1 MFNNLPIAAA
11 TRVQAYADVQ
21 NPPRQDDID
30 LRALL
35 RTVQDH
41 RWTVIGFAAAF
52 ACAALL
58 YSTLASPV
66 YEANAVIQVGQGV
79 PAVDDIAKM
88 LDNSASRA
96 STEIPLLTSRS
107 VINRAVIELGLLTE
121 IRPQRFPLM
130 GGWLAR
136 RFRAANPG
144 TVAEPWLGMPQYDWG
159 GSELTI
165 ARLEVPAALL
175 DQRMQLV
182 VGEGGAYRLLG
193 DDDDTLVSGRTGT
206 AANGHDVTLLV
217 DRLRANPGTRF
228 DVVRHAPL
236 TTVGQIQSNLVAT
249 EQGKDSGI
257 ISLSIRA
264 TDPVAATALLD
275 RITRGYL
282 RLNVQRNTAEATSSL
297 EVVQRQLPRAKA
309 DLDRASRALNDY
321 QSKTGAIDTNLQA
334 GSLLN
339 ETATLEASIQQLRLQ
354 RVDADQRFAS
364 GHPVMRSLDTQ
375 LGILEGRKAALARKT
390 KQLPA
395 SQQELPR
402 LTRDVQESE
411 QAYASLLHQSQ
422 QLEAVREAAIGDARL
437 IDPAAVDVSR
447 PAWPLPLLLI
457 PGAVLL
463 GGVVGLAFV
472 FLRQLLRRAIEDEA
486 EIEELGLP
494 VFACIPWSRAG
505 RATLSRRLTR
515 DARSPALLLA
525 NRPREVAAEALRGLR
540 TCLDATRLEA
550 PNNVLLVTSAW
561 TGSGKSFVS
570 ANLATVIANAGQ
582 EVLLVDGDMRGGE
595 LHASLSS
602 GAGPGLSELI
612 RGDTTI
618 EEAVRPVPGV
628 ARLTFI
634 PRGALPPNPSELLMH
649 ARFVTLLEELGDRYG
664 TVVIDAPPA
673 LAFTDAT
680 LIGKHAGTTLLVV
693 RYGVD
698 QPRDVVAVWQRLA
711 QGRATV
717 RGAIFNAVDR
727 PRRRDETDTRYNYP
741 LAQV

>member
-1 MFNNLPIAAA
+1 MPTLAAPRA
-11 TRVQAYADVQ
+11 QVHAEAQT
-21 NPPRQDDID
+21 PPRQDDID

-35 RTVQDH
+35 GTVHEH
-41 RWTVIGFAAAF
+41 RWTVLGFAAAF

-66 YEANAVIQVGQGV
+66 YEANAVIQVGQVV
-79 PAVDDIAKM
+79 PAADDVAKM
-88 LDNSASRA
+88 LDASASRA

-107 VINRAVIELGLLTE
+107 VVDGAVKDLGLLTE
-121 IRPQRFPLM
+121 VAPERFPVI

-144 TVAEPWLGMPQYDWG
+144 EVAGPWLGMPQYDWG
-159 GSELTI
+159 GSELSI
-165 ARLEVPAALL
+165 GRFDVPAQLL
-175 DQRMQLV
+175 DQPLQLV
-182 VGEGGAYRLLG
+182 VGEGGAYRVLG
-193 DDDDTLVSGRTGT
+193 DDGDTLLSGRAGSLATGRGI
-206 AANGHDVTLLV
+206 AMFVKGI
-217 DRLRANPGTRF
+217 RANPGTRF

-236 TTVGQIQSNLVAT
+236 TTVSLIQSNLVAT

-257 ISLSIRA
+257 ISLTYRS
-264 TDPVAATALLD
+264 TDPAAATALLD
-275 RITRGYL
+275 KITRGYL
-282 RLNVQRNTAEATSSL
+282 EKNVQRNTAEANSSL
-297 EVVQRQLPRAKA
+297 QVVQRQLPRAKK
-309 DLDRASRALNDY
+309 DLDNASAALNAY

-339 ETATLEASIQQLRLQ
+339 ETATLETSIQQLRMQ
-354 RVDADQRFAS
+354 RVDADQRFAP
-364 GHPVMRSLDTQ
+364 GHPVMKALDSQ
-375 LGILEGRKAALARKT
+375 LAILEGRKATLARKLA
-390 KQLPA
+390 QLPA

-402 LTRDVQESE
+402 LSRDVQEAE

-447 PAWPLPLLLI
+447 PVWPLRLLLV

-463 GGVVGLAFV
+463 GVVVGLAFV
-472 FLRQLLRRAIEDEA
+472 FLRQLLRRAIEDET

-494 VFACIPWSRAG
+494 VFASIPWSRAG
-505 RATLSRRLTR
+505 RAAPTRRLARDTR
-515 DARSPALLLA
+515 APALLLA
-525 NRPREVAAEALRGLR
+525 NRPREVAVEALRGLR
-540 TCLDATRLEA
+540 TCLDATRFEA

-602 GAGPGLSELI
+602 GVGPGLSELI

-618 EEAVRPVPGV
+618 EDAVRPVPGV
-628 ARLTFI
+628 QRLMFI

-649 ARFVTLLEELGDRYG
+649 ERFVKLLGELGERYG

-693 RYGVD
+693 RFGVD
-698 QPRDVVAVWQRLA
+698 QPRDVAAVWQRLA

-741 LAQV
+741 LAQA

>member
-1 MFNNLPIAAA
+1 MPTLAAP
-11 TRVQAYADVQ
+11 QAREHADAQ
-21 NPPRQDDID
+21 NAPRQDDID

-35 RTVQDH
+35 RTVHEH
-41 RWTVIGFAAAF
+41 RWTVIAFAAAF
-52 ACAALL
+52 ACAALI

-66 YEANAVIQVGQGV
+66 YEANAVIQVGQAV

-88 LDNSASRA
+88 LDASASRA

-121 IRPQRFPLM
+121 VRPQRFPLV

-136 RFRAANPG
+136 RFRGANPG
-144 TVAEPWLGMPQYDWG
+144 KVADAWLGMPQYDWG
-159 GSELTI
+159 GSEVTI
-165 ARLEVPAALL
+165 AKLDVPASLL
-175 DQRMQLV
+175 DQPMQIV

-193 DDDDTLVSGRTGT
+193 DDDDTLVSGRTGAIAT
-206 AANGHDVTLLV
+206 GHDVTLLV
-217 DRLRANPGTRF
+217 DRIRANPGMRF
-228 DVVRHAPL
+228 DVIRHAPL
-236 TTVGQIQSNLVAT
+236 TTVSLIQSNLVAT

-257 ISLSIRA
+257 ISLAYRGIA
-264 TDPVAATALLD
+264 PVEATALLD

-282 RLNVQRNTAEATSSL
+282 LQNVQRNTAEATASL

-309 DLDRASRALNDY
+309 DLDRASHALNVY

-339 ETATLEASIQQLRLQ
+339 ETATLETSIQQLRMQ
-354 RVDADQRFAS
+354 RVDADQRFAA
-364 GHPVMRSLDTQ
+364 GHPVMRALDSQ
-375 LGILEGRKAALARKT
+375 LGILEARKATLARKMA
-390 KQLPA
+390 QLPA
-395 SQQELPR
+395 SQQDLPR
-402 LTRDVQESE
+402 LTRDVQENE
-411 QAYASLLHQSQ
+411 QAYANLLHQSQ
-422 QLEAVREAAIGDARL
+422 QLEAMREAAIGDARL
-437 IDPAAVDVSR
+437 IDPAAVNVSR
-447 PAWPLPLLLI
+447 PVWPLPLLLI
-457 PGAVLL
+457 PGAMLL
-463 GGVVGLAFV
+463 GVVAGLAFV
-472 FLRQLLRRAIEDEA
+472 FLRQLLRRAIEDES

-505 RATLSRRLTR
+505 RAAPSRRLAR
-515 DARSPALLLA
+515 DTHAPALLLA
-525 NRPREVAAEALRGLR
+525 HRPREVAVEALRGLR

-561 TGSGKSFVS
+561 AGSGKSFVS

-602 GAGPGLSELI
+602 GVGPGLSELI
-612 RGDTTI
+612 KGDTTI
-618 EEAVRPVPGV
+618 DEAVRAVPGV
-628 ARLTFI
+628 ARLMFI

-649 ARFVTLLEELGDRYG
+649 ERFAALLKALGDRYG

-698 QPRDVVAVWQRLA
+698 QPRDVATVWQRLA

-717 RGAIFNAVDR
+717 RGAIFNAVER
-727 PRRRDETDTRYNYP
+727 PRRADEADARYSYP